1 MLADS
6 AGGGADMDGGA
17 GRVGAGEGRRRRSLR
32 GKLSF
37 LVVSS
42 VGVAVA
48 LVAGVSAWRDGQRD
62 AAVQIDRLRATAQVM
77 SSLSAE
83 ATAAGDR
90 RRDYEVLRSIA
101 RMPGVFYARISA
113 PDGRVFVQT
122 GSGARL
128 IGDATLSADGRDR
141 PGLLSELQ
149 SRTVEVG
156 APIRYGGRVIG
167 QLTLVSRTEG
177 VLARLTSSLE
187 ISLFA
192 AAAALAVGLMVA
204 WRMQRAI
211 TTPVL
216 ALTRSMDLVQR
227 GHDFSGRVQVEA
239 DDEIGELVTGF
250 NRMLEEIRTRD
261 AAIARHMAGLEHE
274 VAERTADLRVAKDVA
289 EHANSAKSDFL
300 ATMSHEIRTPMNGI
314 MVMAEMLAGGDMPPR
329 QRRFAEVIA
338 KSGSS
343 LLAIINDIL
352 DFSKI
357 EAGKMDLESVPV
369 DLSEVVE
376 DVCSL
381 FWERASSRGLDLA
394 SYVDPATPRLV
405 AGDPVRLRQVVGNL
419 TNNAIKFTERGGV
432 LIEVE
437 PDAEGSVRI
446 SIHDTGVG
454 IPKDK
459 IGSVFGA
466 FSQADQSTTR
476 KFGGTGLGLAI
487 CKRLVD
493 AMGGRFHVT
502 SDVGRGSTFAF
513 RLPVQA
519 LEPPAPWPKPR
530 AFGDKALLASAGLAS
545 RRAMARYLARA
556 GYGLAKAEDAPVLV
570 VGDAQALRGMEAGQ
584 APRVCLAAYGDSA
597 PHELQRL
604 GLVQAVLIQPFRR
617 RELEALL
624 RQLEA
629 GEPLSDPQGEA
640 GPAVQAEALPSFAGA
655 RVLVADD
662 SAVNREVAREA
673 LSRLDVEVCCV
684 NDGREAV
691 DAVFADAFDLVL
703 MDGSMPELDGYDA
716 TREIRAREITTREVG
731 GARPRLP
738 VVALTAHVVGAAADA
753 WRDAGMD
760 AVLHKPFTLA
770 SLAATLGQFLQ
781 ASAARPAART
791 PAAPVPVSAPKADAA
806 LYGGEPL
813 IDPEIAGQLAAM
825 ASAGRTEFVDRV
837 HSLYRDNAPKSL
849 AALAEAV
856 AAADAASASKAAHA
870 LKSMSYNVGA
880 RIVARMAGDMEASA
894 REDRPPAS
902 ASVEELRRVLGRTL
916 ALLAAG
922 PAERD
927 LAEPTFD
934 DSLSAADTELLRDL
948 RQAMALDQLTLAYQ
962 PQVDRDG
969 EKIIGVEALL
979 RWTHPIRG
987 VISPAVFIP
996 LAEKTG
1002 LIGRITTWVAD
1013 RLLAET
1019 RYLTGLQVAFNA
1031 SAIEFADPGF
1041 VDRLY
1046 GLIQHHGYDP
1056 RRLEVEITE
1065 TAILQSE
1072 VQVRRNI
1079 DRLRALGMKVALDD
1093 FGAGYSSLG
1102 HLRRYPFDKLKI
1114 DKEFIDD
1121 CSRDMQSATVVHAV
1135 VSIGRA
1141 LGMKV
1146 IAEGVETETQ
1156 RKFLKVA
1163 GVHAMQG
1170 YLFGKAVNIDEL
1182 SRMVA
1187 RPFQPARIAAE

>member
-1 MLADS
+1 
-6 AGGGADMDGGA
+6 MDGGEA
-17 GRVGAGEGRRRRSLR
+17 KRRGGAARRRRSLR
-32 GKLSF
+32 GKLIF

-48 LVAGVSAWRDGQRD
+48 LVAGVSALREGQRD
-62 AAVQIDRLRATAQVM
+62 AEVQIDRLRTTATVM

-90 RRDYEVLRSIA
+90 RRGYEVLRSIA
-101 RMPGVFYARISA
+101 RMPGVFYARIAA
-113 PDGRVFVQT
+113 PDGRVLVQT

-128 IGDATLSADGRDR
+128 ISDETLSAESRER
-141 PGLLSELQ
+141 PSLLSQLQ
-149 SRTVEVG
+149 SRTVEVS
-156 APIRYGGRVIG
+156 APIRAGGQTVG
-167 QLTLVSRTEG
+167 ALVLVSRTEG
-177 VLARLTSSLE
+177 VLARLASSLE
-187 ISLFA
+187 ISLLA
-192 AAAALAVGLMVA
+192 AAAALAVGLVVA
-204 WRMQRAI
+204 WRMQRSI

-216 ALTRSMDLVQR
+216 ALTRSMDQVHR
-227 GHDFSGRVQVEA
+227 DHDFSGSVQVHA
-239 DDEIGELVTGF
+239 DDEIGELVAGF
-250 NRMLEEIRTRD
+250 NRMLGEIRTRD
-261 AAIARHMAGLEHE
+261 ASITAHMAGLEGQ
-274 VAERTADLRVAKDVA
+274 VAARTDDLRIAKDAA
-289 EHANSAKSDFL
+289 EQANSAKSDFL

-314 MVMAEMLAGGDMPPR
+314 MVMAEMLAGGDMAPR

-357 EAGKMDLESVPV
+357 EAGKMDLEAVPV

-381 FWERASSRGLDLA
+381 FWERASSKGLDLA

-405 AGDPVRLRQVVGNL
+405 AGDPVRLRQVIGNL
-419 TNNAIKFTERGGV
+419 ANNAIKFTQTGGV

-437 PDAEGSVRI
+437 PDTAGSVRV
-446 SIHDTGVG
+446 SIHDTGIG

-459 IGSVFGA
+459 IAGVFGA

-502 SDVGRGSTFAF
+502 SELGRGSSFAF
-513 RLPVQA
+513 HLPVQA
-519 LEPPAPWPKPR
+519 LEPAQPWPQPR
-530 AFGDKALLASAGLAS
+530 AAGDKALLASAGLSS

-556 GYGLAKAEDAPVLV
+556 GYGLAKAGDPPALI
-570 VGDAQALRGMEAGQ
+570 VGDPGGLREMARGGE
-584 APRVCLAAYGDSA
+584 PRVCLAAYGDSA
-597 PHELQRL
+597 PHELQRA
-604 GLVQAVLIQPFRR
+604 GRVQAVLIQPFRR
-617 RELEALL
+617 RDLCALL
-624 RQLEA
+624 QQLQA

-640 GPAVQAEALPSFAGA
+640 ATAGAAEALPAFAGA

-662 SAVNREVAREA
+662 SAVNREVAQEA
-673 LSRLDVEVCCV
+673 LSRLGIEVRCV

-691 DAVFADAFDLVL
+691 DATLAEAFDMVL

-716 TREIRAREITTREVG
+716 TRQIRARETDEV
-731 GARPRLP
+731 RPRTP
-738 VVALTAHVVGAAADA
+738 VVALTAHVVGSAAEA

-770 SLAATLGQFLQ
+770 SLAEMLGRFLEP
-781 ASAARPAART
+781 SEARPVAAAVATSASQPVGARRT
-791 PAAPVPVSAPKADAA
+791 PAS

-813 IDPEIAGQLAAM
+813 IDEEIAGQLAAM
-825 ASAGRTEFVDRV
+825 AAAGRTEFVDRV
-837 HSLYRDNAPKSL
+837 HGLYRDNAPDSVARL
-849 AALAEAV
+849 ATAALAGDADGV
-856 AAADAASASKAAHA
+856 AKAAHA

-880 RIVARMAGDMEASA
+880 RIVARMAADIEASA
-894 REDRPPAS
+894 RDGRTPAS
-902 ASVEELRRVLGRTL
+902 QAVAELERVLARTM
-916 ALLAAG
+916 AALAA
-922 PAERD
+922 PPDREDTFLTAE
-927 LAEPTFD
+927 
-934 DSLSAADTELLRDL
+934 DSLSPRDAELLRDL
-948 RQAMALDQLTLAYQ
+948 RTAMALDQLTLAYQ

-969 EKIIGVEALL
+969 ETIVGVEALL
-979 RWTHPIRG
+979 RWVHPTRG
-987 VISPAVFIP
+987 PISPALFIP
-996 LAEKTG
+996 LAEKAG

-1072 VQVRRNI
+1072 GAVRLNI

-1170 YLFGKAVNIDEL
+1170 FLFGKAVGIDEL
-1182 SRMVA
+1182 SLMMA
-1187 RPFQPARIAAE
+1187 RPFKRVAVGA

>member
-1 MLADS
+1 MGGSVEGKS
-6 AGGGADMDGGA
+6 AS
-17 GRVGAGEGRRRRSLR
+17 GRPRRRRSLR

-48 LVAGVSAWRDGQRD
+48 LVAGVSAWREGQRD
-62 AAVQIDRLRATAQVM
+62 AAVQIDRLRATATVM

-90 RRDYEVLRSIA
+90 RRGYEVLRSIA
-101 RMPGVFYARISA
+101 RMPDVFYARISA
-113 PDGRVFVQT
+113 PDGRVLVQT
-122 GSGARL
+122 GAGARL
-128 IGDATLSADGRDR
+128 VNDETLSAEGHDR
-141 PGLLSELQ
+141 PSLASQLE
-149 SRTVEVG
+149 SRTVAVT
-156 APIRYGGRVIG
+156 APIRSGGEVVG
-167 QLTLVSRTEG
+167 QLELVSRTEG
-177 VLARLTSSLE
+177 VLGRLTSSLQV
-187 ISLFA
+187 SLFA
-192 AAAALAVGLMVA
+192 AAAALLVGLMVA
-204 WRMQRAI
+204 WRMQRSI

-216 ALTRSMDLVQR
+216 ALTRSMDHVQKD
-227 GHDFSGRVQVEA
+227 HDFTGRVDVDA
-239 DDEIGELVTGF
+239 DDEIGELVDGF
-250 NRMLEEIRTRD
+250 NRMLGEIRTRD
-261 AAIARHMAGLEHE
+261 ASIAAHMAGLEGE
-274 VAERTADLRVAKDVA
+274 VAERTADLRVAKDAA
-289 EHANSAKSDFL
+289 EQANSAKSDFL

-314 MVMAEMLAGGDMPPR
+314 MVMAEMLASGEMPPR

-357 EAGKMDLESVPV
+357 EAGKMDLEAVPV
-369 DLSEVVE
+369 DLSDVVE

-381 FWERASSRGLDLA
+381 FWERASSKGLDLA

-405 AGDPVRLRQVVGNL
+405 AGDPVRLRQVIGNL
-419 TNNAIKFTERGGV
+419 TNNAIKFTEAGGV

-437 PDAEGSVRI
+437 PDTPRSVRI
-446 SIHDTGVG
+446 SIHDTGIG

-493 AMGGRFHVT
+493 AMGGRFQVT
-502 SDVGRGSTFAF
+502 SEVGRGSSFAF
-513 RLPVQA
+513 RLPV
-519 LEPPAPWPKPR
+519 EPVEAAAPWPKPR
-530 AFGDKALLASAGLAS
+530 AAGDKALLASAGLSS

-556 GYGLAKAEDAPVLV
+556 GYGLAKA
-570 VGDAQALRGMEAGQ
+570 GDAAALVIGDAAALRETEAGP

-597 PHELQRL
+597 PHELQRA
-604 GLVQAVLIQPFRR
+604 GLAQAVLVQPFRR
-617 RELEALL
+617 RDLEALL

-629 GEPLSDPQGEA
+629 GEPLCDPEGQTSLVTDAETL
-640 GPAVQAEALPSFAGA
+640 PAFVGS

-662 SAVNREVAREA
+662 SAVNREVAQEA
-673 LSRLDVEVCCV
+673 LSRLGVQVHCV
-684 NDGREAV
+684 NDGRQAV
-691 DAVFADAFDLVL
+691 DAVFAEAFDLVL

-716 TREIRAREITTREVG
+716 TREIRARESREA
-731 GARPRLP
+731 GARTPI
-738 VVALTAHVVGAAADA
+738 VALTAHVVGSAADA

-770 SLAATLGQFLQ
+770 SLARMLGQFLQ
-781 ASAARPAART
+781 ASEARPAAPAR
-791 PAAPVPVSAPKADAA
+791 PVAAAVARPVKAAPACYA
-806 LYGGEPL
+806 GEPL
-813 IDPEIAGQLAAM
+813 VDEEIAAQLAAM
-825 ASAGRTEFVDRV
+825 AAAGRTEFVDRV
-837 HSLYRDNAPKSL
+837 HGLYRDNAPESVAKL
-849 AALAEAV
+849 AAAV
-856 AAADAASASKAAHA
+856 TDEDADAAAKAAHA

-880 RIVARMAGDMEASA
+880 RIVARMAGDLEASA
-894 REDRPPAS
+894 RDGRLAAAE
-902 ASVEELRRVLGRTL
+902 SVAELRHVLTLTL
-916 ALLAAG
+916 AAIASG
-922 PAERD
+922 SAREPAELTPD
-927 LAEPTFD
+927 EN
-934 DSLSAADTELLRDL
+934 LSAADVELLRDL
-948 RQAMALDQLTLAYQ
+948 KQAMALDQLTLAYQ
-962 PQVDRDG
+962 PQVDREG

-979 RWTHPIRG
+979 RWSHPTRG
-987 VISPAVFIP
+987 PISPALFIP
-996 LAEKTG
+996 LAEKAG

-1072 VQVRRNI
+1072 KQVRLNI

-1170 YLFGKAVNIDEL
+1170 YLFGKAVGIDEL
-1182 SRMVA
+1182 SRMVTK
-1187 RPFQPARIAAE
+1187 PFKRATVSA

>member
-1 MLADS
+1 MR
-6 AGGGADMDGGA
+6 GASDP
-17 GRVGAGEGRRRRSLR
+17 RPERKSTPRRRTLR

-62 AAVQIDRLRATAQVM
+62 AAMQIERLQATATVM

-83 ATAAGDR
+83 ATAAGDKAR
-90 RRDYEVLRSIA
+90 GFEVLRSIA
-101 RMPGVFYARISA
+101 RMPGVFYASIEG
-113 PDGRVFVQT
+113 PDGRVLVQT

-128 IGDATLSADGRDR
+128 ISDVSLSADAKVR
-141 PGLLSELQ
+141 PDLLSQMQ
-149 SRTVEVG
+149 SRTVEVA
-156 APIRYGGRVIG
+156 APIRSGARSVGRLV
-167 QLTLVSRTEG
+167 LVSRTEG
-177 VLARLTSSLE
+177 VLGRFISSLE
-187 ISLFA
+187 VSLFA
-192 AAAALAVGLMVA
+192 AAAALLVGLLVA
-204 WRMQRAI
+204 WRMQRSI

-216 ALTRSMDLVQR
+216 ALTRSMDQVHR
-227 GHDFSGRVQVEA
+227 DYDFSGRVDVRA
-239 DDEIGELVTGF
+239 DDEIGELVAGF
-250 NRMLEEIRTRD
+250 NRMLGEIRTRD
-261 AAIARHMAGLEHE
+261 ASLAEHMAGLEGQ
-274 VAERTADLRVAKDVA
+274 VAERTADLQVAKDSA
-289 EHANSAKSDFL
+289 ERANSAKSDFL

-314 MVMAEMLAGGDMPPR
+314 MVMAEMLAGGEMPAR

-369 DLSEVVE
+369 DLSDTVE

-381 FWERASSRGLDLA
+381 FWERAASRGLDLA

-405 AGDPVRLRQVVGNL
+405 AGDPVRLRQVIGNL
-419 TNNAIKFTERGGV
+419 VNNAIKFTESGGV

-437 PDAEGSVRI
+437 PDTAHSVRI

-459 IGSVFGA
+459 IAGVFGA

-519 LEPPAPWPKPR
+519 LEAPAPWPAPQHS
-530 AFGDKALLASAGLAS
+530 GDKALLASSGMSS

-556 GYGLAKAEDAPVLV
+556 GYGLAKAGDAPALV
-570 VGDAQALRGMEAGQ
+570 VGDAAGLRDLGPGD

-597 PHELQRL
+597 PHELQRA
-604 GLVQAVLIQPFRR
+604 GLAQAVLIQPFRR
-617 RELEALL
+617 RDLEALL
-624 RQLEA
+624 RQLQD
-629 GEPLSDPQGEA
+629 GEPLRDTQDDATAVEA
-640 GPAVQAEALPSFAGA
+640 EGLPAFAGS

-662 SAVNREVAREA
+662 SAVNREVAQEA
-673 LSRLDVEVCCV
+673 LSRLGVEVKLV

-691 DAVFADAFDLVL
+691 DAAFAEPFDLIL
-703 MDGSMPELDGYDA
+703 MDGSMPLLDGYDA
-716 TREIRAREITTREVG
+716 TREIRAREAQSG
-731 GARPRLP
+731 GSHTP
-738 VVALTAHVVGAAADA
+738 VVALTAHVVGSAADA
-753 WRDAGMD
+753 WRDCGMD

-770 SLAATLGQFLQ
+770 ALAKTLGQFLQ
-781 ASAARPAART
+781 ASA
-791 PAAPVPVSAPKADAA
+791 VSAPSLPAVAIPVVPTLAA
-806 LYGGEPL
+806 KTSVGLYGGEPL
-813 IDPEIAGQLAAM
+813 IDEEIAAQLAAM
-825 ASAGRTEFVDRV
+825 AAAGRTDFVDRV
-837 HSLYRDNAPKSL
+837 HGLYRDNAPDNIAML
-849 AALAEAV
+849 AQAVVAED
-856 AAADAASASKAAHA
+856 AAAAAKAAHA

-894 REDRPPAS
+894 REGRPPAPR
-902 ASVEELRRVLGRTL
+902 AVEELGRVLTRTL
-916 ALLAAG
+916 AAI
-922 PAERD
+922 AER
-927 LAEPTFD
+927 EGRETD
-934 DSLSAADTELLRDL
+934 DTHLDANLSPKDAELLRDL
-948 RQAMALDQLTLAYQ
+948 KEAMALDHLTLAYQ
-962 PQVDRDG
+962 PQVDREG

-979 RWTHPIRG
+979 RWTHPTRG
-987 VISPAVFIP
+987 PISPALFIP
-996 LAEKTG
+996 LAEQAG

-1019 RYLTGLQVAFNA
+1019 RYLSGLQVAFNA

-1072 VQVRRNI
+1072 DQVRKNI
-1079 DRLRALGMKVALDD
+1079 DKLRALGMKVALDD
-1093 FGAGYSSLG
+1093 FGAGYSSLS

-1114 DKEFIDD
+1114 DREFITD
-1121 CSRDMQSATVVHAV
+1121 CSRDMQAATVVHAV

-1170 YLFGKAVNIDEL
+1170 FLFGKAVSIDEL
-1182 SRMVA
+1182 TRRLA
-1187 RPFQPARIAAE
+1187 RPAQRAVA

>member
-6 AGGGADMDGGA
+6 AGGGADMDGGE
-17 GRVGAGEGRRRRSLR
+17 GRAGAGLGRRRRSLR

-37 LVVSS
+37 LVICS

-48 LVAGVSAWRDGQRD
+48 LVAGVSAWRDGQHD
-62 AAVQIDRLRATAQVM
+62 VAVQIDRLRATAQVM

-128 IGDATLSADGRDR
+128 IGDATLSADGQDR
-141 PGLLSELQ
+141 PGLLSQLQ
-149 SRTVEVG
+149 SRTLEVG
-156 APIRYGGRVIG
+156 APIRYGGHAIG
-167 QLTLVSRTEG
+167 KLTLVSRTDG
-177 VLARLTSSLE
+177 VLARLGSSLE

-192 AAAALAVGLMVA
+192 AAAALVVGLMVA

-216 ALTRSMDLVQR
+216 ALTRSMDQVQR

-239 DDEIGELVTGF
+239 DDEIGELVVGF

-261 AAIARHMAGLEHE
+261 TAIAQHMAGLERE
-274 VAERTADLRVAKDVA
+274 VAERTADLRVAKEVA
-289 EHANSAKSDFL
+289 ERANSAKSDFL

-369 DLSEVVE
+369 DLSEVME
-376 DVCSL
+376 DVCAL
-381 FWERASSRGLDLA
+381 FWERASSKGLDLA

-405 AGDPVRLRQVVGNL
+405 TGDPVRLRQVVGNL
-419 TNNAIKFTERGGV
+419 TNNAIKFTETGGV

-437 PDAEGSVRI
+437 PDAAGSVRI
-446 SIHDTGVG
+446 SIHDTGIG

-459 IGSVFGA
+459 IGGVFGA

-519 LEPPAPWPKPR
+519 LEPPTSWPKPR
-530 AFGDKALLASAGLAS
+530 EFGDKALLASAGLAS
-545 RRAMARYLARA
+545 RRALARYLARS
-556 GYGLAKAEDAPVLV
+556 GYGLARAGDSPVLV
-570 VGDAQALRGMEAGQ
+570 IGDASALRETEAGE

-597 PHELQRL
+597 PHDLQRR
-604 GLVQAVLIQPFRR
+604 GLAQAVLVQPFRR

-629 GEPLSDPQGEA
+629 GEPLRDAQAETGPAGQGET
-640 GPAVQAEALPSFAGA
+640 LPSFAGA

-662 SAVNREVAREA
+662 GAVNREVAREA
-673 LSRLDVEVCCV
+673 LARLDVEVRCV

-691 DAVFADAFDLVL
+691 DAVFAETFDLVL

-716 TREIRAREITTREVG
+716 TREIRAREAQD
-731 GARPRLP
+731 ARPRLP

-781 ASAARPAART
+781 ASASRPAARVEVQSA
-791 PAAPVPVSAPKADAA
+791 AAPQADVM

-837 HSLYRDNAPKSL
+837 HSLYRDNAPKSFARL
-849 AALAEAV
+849 SEAV
-856 AAADAASASKAAHA
+856 AASDADAAAKAAHA

-880 RIVARMAGDMEASA
+880 RIVSRMAGDIEASA
-894 REDRPPAS
+894 REARLPEPP
-902 ASVEELRRVLGRTL
+902 SVEELRRILNRTL

-922 PAERD
+922 PSEGRF
-927 LAEPTFD
+927 AEPSLD
-934 DSLSAADTELLRDL
+934 DALSPADTELLRDL

-962 PQVDRDG
+962 PQVDRDE
-969 EKIIGVEALL
+969 EKIVGVEALL
-979 RWTHPIRG
+979 RWTHPTRG
-987 VISPAVFIP
+987 IVSPASFIP
-996 LAEKTG
+996 LAEKAG

-1046 GLIQHHGYDP
+1046 GMIQHHGYDP

-1072 VQVRRNI
+1072 VQVRCNI

-1182 SRMVA
+1182 TRMVA

>member
-1 MLADS
+1 M
-6 AGGGADMDGGA
+6 GGSKVANSK
-17 GRVGAGEGRRRRSLR
+17 RNPVRRRRTLR

-62 AAVQIDRLRATAQVM
+62 AAMQIDRLRATATVM

-83 ATAAGDR
+83 AATTGDR
-90 RRDYEVLRSIA
+90 ARGFEVIRSIA
-101 RMPGVFYARISA
+101 RMPDVFYASIEQA
-113 PDGRVFVQT
+113 DGRVLVQT

-128 IGDATLSADGRDR
+128 TSDVSLQAEGHDR
-141 PGLLSELQ
+141 PSLASQLQ
-149 SRTVEVG
+149 SRTVEVS
-156 APIRYGGRVIG
+156 APIRSGSRIVGHLV
-167 QLTLVSRTEG
+167 LVSRTEG
-177 VLARLTSSLE
+177 VLGRLTSSLE
-187 ISLFA
+187 LSLFA
-192 AAAALAVGLMVA
+192 AAAALLVGLMVA
-204 WRMQRAI
+204 WRMQRGI

-216 ALTRSMDLVQR
+216 ALTRSMDQVHQD
-227 GHDFSGRVQVEA
+227 HDFSGSVQVQA
-239 DDEIGELVTGF
+239 DDEIGELVAGF
-250 NRMLEEIRTRD
+250 NRMLGEIQTRD
-261 AAIARHMAGLEHE
+261 ASIASHMAGLEGE
-274 VAERTADLRVAKDVA
+274 VAARTADLSVAKDAA
-289 EHANSAKSDFL
+289 EQANSAKSDFL

-314 MVMAEMLAGGDMPPR
+314 MVMAEMLAAGEMPPR

-357 EAGKMDLESVPV
+357 EAGKMELESVPV
-369 DLSEVVE
+369 DLADVVE

-381 FWERASSRGLDLA
+381 FWERAASRGLDLA

-405 AGDPVRLRQVVGNL
+405 AGDPVRLRQVIGNL
-419 TNNAIKFTERGGV
+419 ANNAIKFTETGGV

-437 PDAEGSVRI
+437 PDTPTSVRI

-519 LEPPAPWPKPR
+519 LEAAAPWPKPR
-530 AFGDKALLASAGLAS
+530 HFGEKVLLTASGLSS
-545 RRAMARYLARA
+545 RRAMARYLSRA
-556 GYGLAKAEDAPVLV
+556 GYGLAKQGDAPVLV
-570 VGDAQALRGMEAGQ
+570 VGDPVALRELVGGD
-584 APRVCLAAYGDSA
+584 APQVCLAAYGDSA
-597 PHELQRL
+597 PHELQRA
-604 GLVQAVLIQPFRR
+604 GLAQAVLIQPFRR
-617 RELEALL
+617 RDIEAVL
-624 RQLEA
+624 RQLQL
-629 GEPLSDPQGEA
+629 GEPLNDPQADTTSTGA
-640 GPAVQAEALPSFAGA
+640 AETLPSFAGA

-662 SAVNREVAREA
+662 SAVNREVAQEA
-673 LSRLDVEVCCV
+673 LSRLGVEVKLV

-691 DAVFADAFDLVL
+691 AAVFAEPFDLVL

-716 TREIRAREITTREVG
+716 TREIRARETEVV
-731 GARPRLP
+731 RPRVP
-738 VVALTAHVVGAAADA
+738 VVALTAHVVGSAADA
-753 WRDAGMD
+753 WRGAGMD

-770 SLAATLGQFLQ
+770 SLAKMLGQFLQ
-781 ASAARPAART
+781 PSEAVHLVAALEVT
-791 PAAPVPVSAPKADAA
+791 PVIVAPPPVKAEPA

-813 IDPEIAGQLAAM
+813 IDEEIAAQLLAM
-825 ASAGRTEFVDRV
+825 AAAGRTEFVDRV
-837 HSLYRDNAPKSL
+837 HGLYRDNAPDSVAK
-849 AALAEAV
+849 LAEAV
-856 AAADAASASKAAHA
+856 SARDADAAAKAAHA

-894 REDRPPAS
+894 REGRPPALQ
-902 ASVEELRRVLGRTL
+902 AVEELNRVLGRTL
-916 ALLAAG
+916 SAIT
-922 PAERD
+922 ERPGRAVD
-927 LAEPTFD
+927 ETEFD
-934 DSLSAADTELLRDL
+934 ANLSPKDAELLRDL
-948 RQAMALDQLTLAYQ
+948 KEAMALDHLTLAYQ
-962 PQVDRDG
+962 PQVDREG
-969 EKIIGVEALL
+969 ETIVGVEALL
-979 RWTHPIRG
+979 RWTHPTRG
-987 VISPAVFIP
+987 PISPALFIP
-996 LAEKTG
+996 LAEQAG

-1019 RYLTGLQVAFNA
+1019 RYLNGLQVAFNA

-1065 TAILQSE
+1065 TAILQNE
-1072 VQVRRNI
+1072 EHVRRNI
-1079 DRLRALGMKVALDD
+1079 DKLRALGMKVALDD

-1114 DKEFIDD
+1114 DREFITD
-1121 CSRDMQSATVVHAV
+1121 CSRDMQAATIVHAV

-1170 YLFGKAVNIDEL
+1170 FLFGKAVGIDEL
-1182 SRMVA
+1182 TRMLA
-1187 RPFQPARIAAE
+1187 RPLQQARA

>member
-1 MLADS
+1 M
-6 AGGGADMDGGA
+6 GGSTDATSK
-17 GRVGAGEGRRRRSLR
+17 RNPVRRRRTLR

-62 AAVQIDRLRATAQVM
+62 AAMQIDRLRATATVM

-83 ATAAGDR
+83 AAAAGDR
-90 RRDYEVLRSIA
+90 VRGFEVIRSIA
-101 RMPGVFYARISA
+101 RMPGVFYASIERA
-113 PDGRVFVQT
+113 DGRVLVQT

-128 IGDATLSADGRDR
+128 TSDVSLYADGRDR
-141 PGLLSELQ
+141 PSLASQLQ
-149 SRTVEVG
+149 SRTVEVS
-156 APIRYGGRVIG
+156 APIRAGTRVVGRLV
-167 QLTLVSRTEG
+167 LVSRTEG
-177 VLARLTSSLE
+177 VLDRLTSSLE
-187 ISLFA
+187 VSLFA
-192 AAAALAVGLMVA
+192 AAAALLVGLMVA
-204 WRMQRAI
+204 WRMQRSI

-216 ALTRSMDLVQR
+216 ALTRSMDQVQKD
-227 GHDFSGRVQVEA
+227 HDFSRSVQVQS
-239 DDEIGELVTGF
+239 DDEIGELVAGF
-250 NRMLEEIRTRD
+250 NRMLGEIQTRD
-261 AAIARHMAGLEHE
+261 ASIASHMAGLEGE
-274 VAERTADLRVAKDVA
+274 VAARTADLSVAKDVA
-289 EHANSAKSDFL
+289 EQANSAKSDFL

-314 MVMAEMLAGGDMPPR
+314 MVMAEMLAAGEMPPR

-369 DLSEVVE
+369 DLADVVE

-381 FWERASSRGLDLA
+381 FWERAASRGLDLA

-405 AGDPVRLRQVVGNL
+405 AGDPVRLRQVIGNL
-419 TNNAIKFTERGGV
+419 ANNAIKFTETGGV

-437 PDAEGSVRI
+437 PDTPNSVRI

-519 LEPPAPWPKPR
+519 LEVAAPWPKPR
-530 AFGDKALLASAGLAS
+530 HFGEKVLLASAGLSS
-545 RRAMARYLARA
+545 RRAMARYLSRA
-556 GYGLAKAEDAPVLV
+556 GYGLAKPGEEPVLV
-570 VGDAQALRGMEAGQ
+570 IGDPAALRQPVGGS

-597 PHELQRL
+597 PHELQRA
-604 GLVQAVLIQPFRR
+604 GLAHAVLIQPFRR
-617 RELEALL
+617 RDIEAVL
-624 RQLEA
+624 RQLQA
-629 GEPLSDPQGEA
+629 GEGLTDPQADASSTAHSETL
-640 GPAVQAEALPSFAGA
+640 PAFTGA

-662 SAVNREVAREA
+662 SAVNREVAQEA
-673 LSRLDVEVCCV
+673 LSRLGVEVKLV

-691 DAVFADAFDLVL
+691 EAVFAEGFDLVL

-716 TREIRAREITTREVG
+716 TREIRAWEA
-731 GARPRLP
+731 GAIRPRVP
-738 VVALTAHVVGAAADA
+738 VVALTAHVVGSAADA
-753 WRDAGMD
+753 WRGAGMD

-770 SLAATLGQFLQ
+770 SLAKMLGQFLQ
-781 ASAARPAART
+781 PSAPLQAA
-791 PAAPVPVSAPKADAA
+791 AAPALEAEVVAAVAPSPAKPGPA

-813 IDPEIAGQLAAM
+813 IDEDVAAQLLAM
-825 ASAGRTEFVDRV
+825 AAAGRTEFVDRV
-837 HSLYRDNAPKSL
+837 YGLYRDNAPESVAK
-849 AALAEAV
+849 LAEAV
-856 AAADAASASKAAHA
+856 TAADAEAAAKAAHA

-894 REDRPPAS
+894 REGRPPALQ
-902 ASVEELRRVLGRTL
+902 AVEELNRLLGRTL
-916 ALLAAG
+916 SAITERAG
-922 PAERD
+922 REVAEV
-927 LAEPTFD
+927 EFD
-934 DSLSAADTELLRDL
+934 ARLSPKDAELLRDL
-948 RQAMALDQLTLAYQ
+948 KEAMTLDHLTLAYQ
-962 PQVDRDG
+962 PQVDREG
-969 EKIIGVEALL
+969 ETIVGVEALL
-979 RWTHPIRG
+979 RWTHPTRG
-987 VISPAVFIP
+987 PISPALFIP
-996 LAEKTG
+996 LAEQAG

-1019 RYLTGLQVAFNA
+1019 RYLSGLQVAFNA

-1041 VDRLY
+1041 VDRLH

-1065 TAILQSE
+1065 TAILQNE
-1072 VQVRRNI
+1072 EHVRRNI
-1079 DRLRALGMKVALDD
+1079 DKLRALGMKVALDD

-1114 DKEFIDD
+1114 DREFITD
-1121 CSRDMQSATVVHAV
+1121 CSRDMQAATIVHAV

-1170 YLFGKAVNIDEL
+1170 FLFGKAVGIDEL
-1182 SRMVA
+1182 TRMLA
-1187 RPFQPARIAAE
+1187 RPMQRASA

>member
-1 MLADS
+1 M
-6 AGGGADMDGGA
+6 GGSTDATSK
-17 GRVGAGEGRRRRSLR
+17 RKPVRRRRTLR

-62 AAVQIDRLRATAQVM
+62 AAMQIDRLRATATVM
-77 SSLSAE
+77 SSLSANAA
-83 ATAAGDR
+83 ATGDR
-90 RRDYEVLRSIA
+90 TRGFEVIRSIA
-101 RMPGVFYARISA
+101 RMPGVFYASIEQA
-113 PDGRVFVQT
+113 DGRVLVQT

-128 IGDATLSADGRDR
+128 TSDVSLEADGHER
-141 PGLLSELQ
+141 PSLAAQLQ
-149 SRTVEVG
+149 SRTVQVE
-156 APIRYGGRVIG
+156 APIRSGARTVGRLI
-167 QLTLVSRTEG
+167 LVSRTEG
-177 VLARLTSSLE
+177 VLGRLISSLE
-187 ISLFA
+187 LSLFA
-192 AAAALAVGLMVA
+192 AAAALLVGLLVA
-204 WRMQRAI
+204 WRMQRGI

-216 ALTRSMDLVQR
+216 ALTRSMNQVQQD
-227 GHDFSGRVQVEA
+227 HDFSGNVQVRA
-239 DDEIGELVTGF
+239 DDEIGELVAGF
-250 NRMLEEIRTRD
+250 NRMLGEIRTRD
-261 AAIARHMAGLEHE
+261 ASIASHMAGLEGE
-274 VAERTADLRVAKDVA
+274 VAARTADLSVAKDAA
-289 EHANSAKSDFL
+289 EQANSAKSDFL

-314 MVMAEMLAGGDMPPR
+314 MVMAEMLAAGEMPPR

-369 DLSEVVE
+369 DLADVVE

-381 FWERASSRGLDLA
+381 FWERAATRGLDLA
-394 SYVDPATPRLV
+394 SYVDPATPHLV
-405 AGDPVRLRQVVGNL
+405 AGDPVRLRQVIGNL
-419 TNNAIKFTERGGV
+419 ANNAIKFTETGGV

-437 PDAEGSVRI
+437 PDTPTSVRI

-459 IGSVFGA
+459 IGDVFGA

-519 LEPPAPWPKPR
+519 LEAAAPWPKPR
-530 AFGDKALLASAGLAS
+530 HFGEKVLLGSAGLSS
-545 RRAMARYLARA
+545 RRAIARYLSRA
-556 GYGLAKAEDAPVLV
+556 GYGLAKPGETPVLV
-570 VGDAQALRGMEAGQ
+570 VGDPAALRGPVGGD

-597 PHELQRL
+597 PHELQRA
-604 GLVQAVLIQPFRR
+604 GLAHAVLIQPFRR
-617 RELEALL
+617 RDIEAVL
-624 RQLEA
+624 RQLQA
-629 GEPLSDPQGEA
+629 GETLDDPRSDA
-640 GPAVQAEALPSFAGA
+640 ASVAQAEALPAFVGA

-662 SAVNREVAREA
+662 SAVNREVAQEA
-673 LSRLDVEVCCV
+673 LSRLGVEVKLV

-691 DAVFADAFDLVL
+691 DAVFAEPFDLVL

-716 TREIRAREITTREVG
+716 TREIRARESEGV
-731 GARPRLP
+731 RPRVP
-738 VVALTAHVVGAAADA
+738 VVALTAHVVGSAADA
-753 WRDAGMD
+753 WRGAGMD

-770 SLAATLGQFLQ
+770 SLAGMLAQFLQ
-781 ASAARPAART
+781 PTEPVQPVA
-791 PAAPVPVSAPKADAA
+791 AAPPETIAIASPPTVKVGPT

-813 IDPEIAGQLAAM
+813 IDEEIAAQLRAM
-825 ASAGRTEFVDRV
+825 AAAGRTEFVDRV
-837 HSLYRDNAPKSL
+837 HGLYRDNAPDSVAK
-849 AALAEAV
+849 LAEAV
-856 AAADAASASKAAHA
+856 TARDAEAAAKAAHA

-894 REDRPPAS
+894 RDGRPPALQ
-902 ASVEELRRVLGRTL
+902 AVEELNRVLGRTL
-916 ALLAAG
+916 SAITERSG
-922 PAERD
+922 REVAEAEFDAD
-927 LAEPTFD
+927 LSPKDA
-934 DSLSAADTELLRDL
+934 ELLRDL
-948 RQAMALDQLTLAYQ
+948 KEAMALDHLTLAYQ
-962 PQVDRDG
+962 PQVDREG
-969 EKIIGVEALL
+969 QTIVGVEALL
-979 RWTHPIRG
+979 RWIHPTRG
-987 VISPAVFIP
+987 PISPALFIP
-996 LAEKTG
+996 LAEQAG

-1019 RYLTGLQVAFNA
+1019 RYLSGLQVAFNA

-1041 VDRLY
+1041 VDRLH

-1065 TAILQSE
+1065 TAILQNE
-1072 VQVRRNI
+1072 EHVRKNI
-1079 DRLRALGMKVALDD
+1079 DKLRALGMKVALDD

-1114 DKEFIDD
+1114 DREFITD
-1121 CSRDMQSATVVHAV
+1121 CSRDMQAATIVHAV

-1170 YLFGKAVNIDEL
+1170 FLFGKAVGIDEL
-1182 SRMVA
+1182 TRMLA
-1187 RPFQPARIAAE
+1187 RPTQRASA

>member
-1 MLADS
+1 M
-6 AGGGADMDGGA
+6 GGSTDAKSK
-17 GRVGAGEGRRRRSLR
+17 RNPVRRRRTLR

-48 LVAGVSAWRDGQRD
+48 LVASVSAWRDGQRD
-62 AAVQIDRLRATAQVM
+62 AAMQIDRLRATATVM

-83 ATAAGDR
+83 AVATGDR
-90 RRDYEVLRSIA
+90 ARGFEVIRSIA
-101 RMPGVFYARISA
+101 RMPGVFYASIEQA
-113 PDGRVFVQT
+113 DGHALVQT

-128 IGDATLSADGRDR
+128 TTDVSLDAESHDR
-141 PGLLSELQ
+141 PSLASQLQ
-149 SRTVEVG
+149 SRTVQVS
-156 APIRYGGRVIG
+156 APIRSGSRVVG
-167 QLTLVSRTEG
+167 HLVLVSRTEG
-177 VLARLTSSLE
+177 VLGRLASSLE
-187 ISLFA
+187 VSLFA
-192 AAAALAVGLMVA
+192 AAAALLVGLMVA
-204 WRMQRAI
+204 WRMQRGI
-211 TTPVL
+211 TMPVL
-216 ALTRSMDLVQR
+216 ALTRSMGQVQQD
-227 GHDFSGRVQVEA
+227 HDFSGSVQVQA
-239 DDEIGELVTGF
+239 DGEIGELVAGF
-250 NRMLEEIRTRD
+250 NRMLGEIQTRD
-261 AAIARHMAGLEHE
+261 VSIASHMAGLEGE
-274 VAERTADLRVAKDVA
+274 VAARTADLSVAKDAA
-289 EHANSAKSDFL
+289 EQANSAKSDFL

-314 MVMAEMLAGGDMPPR
+314 MVMAEMLAAGEMPPR

-369 DLSEVVE
+369 DLADVVE

-381 FWERASSRGLDLA
+381 FWERAASRGLDLA

-405 AGDPVRLRQVVGNL
+405 AGDPVRLRQVIGNL
-419 TNNAIKFTERGGV
+419 ANNAIKFTETGGV

-437 PDAEGSVRI
+437 PDTPTSVRI

-519 LEPPAPWPKPR
+519 LEAAAPWPKPR
-530 AFGDKALLASAGLAS
+530 HFGEKVLLASSGLSS
-545 RRAMARYLARA
+545 RRAMARYLSRA
-556 GYGLAKAEDAPVLV
+556 GYGLAKPGEAPVLV
-570 VGDAQALRGMEAGQ
+570 VGDPAALREPVGGD

-597 PHELQRL
+597 PHELQRA
-604 GLVQAVLIQPFRR
+604 GLAQAVLIQPFRR
-617 RELEALL
+617 RDIEALL
-624 RQLEA
+624 RQLQA
-629 GEPLSDPQGEA
+629 GEALNDGQADSTSSG
-640 GPAVQAEALPSFAGA
+640 QAEALPGFVGA

-662 SAVNREVAREA
+662 SAVNREVAQEA
-673 LSRLDVEVCCV
+673 LSRLGVEVKLV

-691 DAVFADAFDLVL
+691 DAVFAEPFDLVL

-716 TREIRAREITTREVG
+716 TREIRARESEVV
-731 GARPRLP
+731 RPRVP
-738 VVALTAHVVGAAADA
+738 VVALTAHVVGSAADA
-753 WRDAGMD
+753 WRGAGMD

-770 SLAATLGQFLQ
+770 SLASMLGQFLQ
-781 ASAARPAART
+781 PSAPVQADV
-791 PAAPVPVSAPKADAA
+791 AAPVAVAAAPAPPAKVGPA

-813 IDPEIAGQLAAM
+813 IDEEIAAQLLAM
-825 ASAGRTEFVDRV
+825 AAAGRTEFVDRV
-837 HSLYRDNAPKSL
+837 HGLYRDNAPTSV
-849 AALAEAV
+849 ARLAEAV
-856 AAADAASASKAAHA
+856 AARDAAAAAKAAHA

-880 RIVARMAGDMEASA
+880 RIVARMAGDMEGSA
-894 REDRPPAS
+894 REGRPPAPQ
-902 ASVEELRRVLGRTL
+902 AVEELNRVLGRTL
-916 ALLAAG
+916 SAITERAG
-922 PAERD
+922 REVDEAE
-927 LAEPTFD
+927 FD
-934 DSLSAADTELLRDL
+934 AGLSPKDAELLRDL
-948 RQAMALDQLTLAYQ
+948 KEAMALDHLTLAYQ
-962 PQVDRDG
+962 PQVDREG
-969 EKIIGVEALL
+969 ETIIGVEALL
-979 RWTHPIRG
+979 RWTHPTRG
-987 VISPAVFIP
+987 PVSPALFIP
-996 LAEKTG
+996 LAEQAG

-1019 RYLTGLQVAFNA
+1019 RYLSGLQVAFNA
-1031 SAIEFADPGF
+1031 SAIEFADPSF

-1065 TAILQSE
+1065 TAILESE
-1072 VQVRRNI
+1072 DHVRRNI
-1079 DRLRALGMKVALDD
+1079 DKLRALGMKVALDD

-1114 DKEFIDD
+1114 DREFITD
-1121 CSRDMQSATVVHAV
+1121 CSRDMQAATIVHAV

-1170 YLFGKAVNIDEL
+1170 FLFGKAVGIDEL
-1182 SRMVA
+1182 TRMLA
-1187 RPFQPARIAAE
+1187 RPMQRASA

>member
-1 MLADS
+1 M
-6 AGGGADMDGGA
+6 GGSKDAKLK
-17 GRVGAGEGRRRRSLR
+17 RNPVRRRTLR

-62 AAVQIDRLRATAQVM
+62 AAMQIDRLRATATVM
-77 SSLSAE
+77 SSLSADAA
-83 ATAAGDR
+83 ATGDR
-90 RRDYEVLRSIA
+90 TRGFEVIRSIA
-101 RMPGVFYARISA
+101 RWPGVFYASIEQA
-113 PDGRVFVQT
+113 DGRVLVQT

-128 IGDATLSADGRDR
+128 TSDVALEAEGRER
-141 PGLLSELQ
+141 PSLASQLQ
-149 SRTVEVG
+149 SRTVQVS
-156 APIRYGGRVIG
+156 APIRSGGRVVG
-167 QLTLVSRTEG
+167 HLVLVSRTEG
-177 VLARLTSSLE
+177 VLGRLTSSLE
-187 ISLFA
+187 LSLLA
-192 AAAALAVGLMVA
+192 AAAALLVGLMVA
-204 WRMQRAI
+204 WRMQRSI

-216 ALTRSMDLVQR
+216 ALTRSMDQVQQS
-227 GHDFSGRVQVEA
+227 HDFSGGVQVQA
-239 DDEIGELVTGF
+239 DGEIGELVAGF
-250 NRMLEEIRTRD
+250 NRMLGEIQTRD
-261 AAIARHMAGLEHE
+261 ASIAAHMAGLEGE
-274 VAERTADLRVAKDVA
+274 VAARTADLSVAKDAA
-289 EHANSAKSDFL
+289 EQANSAKSDFL

-314 MVMAEMLAGGDMPPR
+314 MVMAEMLAAGEMPPR

-369 DLSEVVE
+369 DLADVVE

-381 FWERASSRGLDLA
+381 FWERAASRGLDLA

-405 AGDPVRLRQVVGNL
+405 AGDPVRLRQVIGNL
-419 TNNAIKFTERGGV
+419 ANNAIKFTEAGGV

-437 PDAEGSVRI
+437 PDTPTSLRI

-493 AMGGRFHVT
+493 AMGGRFQVT

-519 LEPPAPWPKPR
+519 LEAPSPWPKPR
-530 AFGDKALLASAGLAS
+530 HFGEKVLLSSSGLSS
-545 RRAMARYLARA
+545 RRAMARYLSRA
-556 GYGLAKAEDAPVLV
+556 GYGLAKPGETPVLV
-570 VGDAQALRGMEAGQ
+570 VGDPAALREAVRGA

-597 PHELQRL
+597 PHELQRA

-617 RELEALL
+617 RDIEAVL
-624 RQLEA
+624 RQLQA
-629 GEPLSDPQGEA
+629 GEVLADPQSDA
-640 GPAVQAEALPSFAGA
+640 GAVPQAETLAAFVGA

-662 SAVNREVAREA
+662 SAVNREVAQEA
-673 LSRLDVEVCCV
+673 LSRLGVEVKLV

-691 DAVFADAFDLVL
+691 DAVFAEPFDLVL

-716 TREIRAREITTREVG
+716 TREIRARESEVV
-731 GARPRLP
+731 RPRVP
-738 VVALTAHVVGAAADA
+738 VVALTAHVVGSAADA
-753 WRDAGMD
+753 WRGAGMD

-770 SLAATLGQFLQ
+770 SLASMLGQFLQ
-781 ASAARPAART
+781 P
-791 PAAPVPVSAPKADAA
+791 SAPQQVAAAATEAAVAMPPPPAKAGPA

-813 IDPEIAGQLAAM
+813 IDEEISAQLRAM
-825 ASAGRTEFVDRV
+825 AAAGRTEFVDRV
-837 HSLYRDNAPKSL
+837 HGLYRDNAPDGVAK
-849 AALAEAV
+849 LAEAV
-856 AAADAASASKAAHA
+856 AARDAEAAAKAAHA

-894 REDRPPAS
+894 REGRPPALQ
-902 ASVEELRRVLGRTL
+902 AVEELNRVLSRTL
-916 ALLAAG
+916 TAITERAG
-922 PAERD
+922 LEVAEAEFDAD
-927 LAEPTFD
+927 LSPKDA
-934 DSLSAADTELLRDL
+934 ELLRDL
-948 RQAMALDQLTLAYQ
+948 KEAMALDHLTLAYQ
-962 PQVDRDG
+962 PQVDREG
-969 EKIIGVEALL
+969 ETIVGVEALL
-979 RWTHPIRG
+979 RWTHPTRG
-987 VISPAVFIP
+987 PISPALFIP
-996 LAEKTG
+996 LAEQAG

-1019 RYLTGLQVAFNA
+1019 RYLSGLQVAFNA

-1041 VDRLY
+1041 VDRLQ

-1065 TAILQSE
+1065 TAILQNE
-1072 VQVRRNI
+1072 EHVRRNI
-1079 DRLRALGMKVALDD
+1079 DKLRALGMKVALDD

-1114 DKEFIDD
+1114 DREFITD
-1121 CSRDMQSATVVHAV
+1121 CSRDMQAATIVHAV

-1170 YLFGKAVNIDEL
+1170 FLFGKAVGIDEL
-1182 SRMVA
+1182 TRMLA
-1187 RPFQPARIAAE
+1187 RPMQRASA

>member
-1 MLADS
+1 MMLADS
-6 AGGGADMDGGA
+6 AGGGADMDGGE
-17 GRVGAGEGRRRRSLR
+17 GRAGAGLGRRRRSLR

-37 LVVSS
+37 LVVCS

-48 LVAGVSAWRDGQRD
+48 LVAGVSAWRDGQND
-62 AAVQIDRLRATAQVM
+62 VAVQIDRLRATAQVM

-83 ATAAGDR
+83 STATGDR

-128 IGDATLSADGRDR
+128 IGDATLSADGHDR
-141 PGLLSELQ
+141 PGLFSQLQ
-149 SRTVEVG
+149 SRTLEVG

-167 QLTLVSRTEG
+167 KLTLVSRTEG
-177 VLARLTSSLE
+177 VLARLGSSLE

-192 AAAALAVGLMVA
+192 AAAALGVGLMVA
-204 WRMQRAI
+204 WRMQRSI

-216 ALTRSMDLVQR
+216 ALTRSMDQVQR

-261 AAIARHMAGLEHE
+261 TAIAQHMAGLEQE
-274 VAERTADLRVAKDVA
+274 VAERTADLSVAKDVA
-289 EHANSAKSDFL
+289 ERANSAKSDFL

-376 DVCSL
+376 DVCAL
-381 FWERASSRGLDLA
+381 FWERASSKGLDLA

-405 AGDPVRLRQVVGNL
+405 TGDPVRLRQVVGNL
-419 TNNAIKFTERGGV
+419 TNNAIKFTEAGGV

-437 PDAEGSVRI
+437 PDAAGSVRI
-446 SIHDTGVG
+446 SIHDTGIG

-459 IGSVFGA
+459 IGGVFGA

-530 AFGDKALLASAGLAS
+530 ESGDKALLASAGLAS
-545 RRAMARYLARA
+545 RRAMARYLARS
-556 GYGLAKAEDAPVLV
+556 GYGLARAGDAPVLV
-570 VGDAQALRGMEAGQ
+570 IGDAPALRKAAAGQ

-597 PHELQRL
+597 PHDLQRQ
-604 GLVQAVLIQPFRR
+604 GLAQAVLVQPFRR
-617 RELEALL
+617 RDLEALL

-629 GEPLSDPQGEA
+629 GEPLRDA
-640 GPAVQAEALPSFAGA
+640 QAETGAAVHGETLPSFAGA

-673 LSRLDVEVCCV
+673 LARLDVEVHCV

-691 DAVFADAFDLVL
+691 DAVFAETFDLVL

-716 TREIRAREITTREVG
+716 TREIRAREAQ

-781 ASAARPAART
+781 ASATRPAVRAEAQP
-791 PAAPVPVSAPKADAA
+791 PAAAPQADVA

-849 AALAEAV
+849 AQLSEAV
-856 AAADAASASKAAHA
+856 AAGDADAAAKAAHA

-880 RIVARMAGDMEASA
+880 RIVSRMAGDIEASA
-894 REDRPPAS
+894 REERLPAPAS
-902 ASVEELRRVLGRTL
+902 VDELRRILSRTL

-922 PAERD
+922 PSEGR
-927 LAEPTFD
+927 LAEPSVD
-934 DSLSAADTELLRDL
+934 DALSPADAELLRDL

-969 EKIIGVEALL
+969 EKIVGVEALL
-979 RWTHPIRG
+979 RWTHPTRG
-987 VISPAVFIP
+987 IVSPALFIP
-996 LAEKTG
+996 LAEKAG

-1041 VDRLY
+1041 VDRLH
-1046 GLIQHHGYDP
+1046 GMIQHHGYDP

-1182 SRMVA
+1182 TRMVA
-1187 RPFQPARIAAE
+1187 RPFQPVRVAAE

>member
-1 MLADS
+1 ML
-6 AGGGADMDGGA
+6 
-17 GRVGAGEGRRRRSLR
+17 GR
-32 GKLSF
+32 
-37 LVVSS
+37 
-42 VGVAVA
+42 
-48 LVAGVSAWRDGQRD
+48 
-62 AAVQIDRLRATAQVM
+62 
-77 SSLSAE
+77 
-83 ATAAGDR
+83 
-90 RRDYEVLRSIA
+90 
-101 RMPGVFYARISA
+101 
-113 PDGRVFVQT
+113 
-122 GSGARL
+122 
-128 IGDATLSADGRDR
+128 
-141 PGLLSELQ
+141 
-149 SRTVEVG
+149 
-156 APIRYGGRVIG
+156 
-167 QLTLVSRTEG
+167 
-177 VLARLTSSLE
+177 LASSLE
-187 ISLFA
+187 VSLFA
-192 AAAALAVGLMVA
+192 AAAALLVGLMVA
-204 WRMQRAI
+204 WRMQRSI

-216 ALTRSMDLVQR
+216 ALTRSMDQVQQD
-227 GHDFSGRVQVEA
+227 HDFSGGVQVQA
-239 DDEIGELVTGF
+239 DGEIGELVAGF
-250 NRMLEEIRTRD
+250 NRMLGEIRTRD
-261 AAIARHMAGLEHE
+261 VSIATHMAGLEGE
-274 VAERTADLRVAKDVA
+274 VAARTADLSVAKDAA
-289 EHANSAKSDFL
+289 EQANSAKSDFL

-314 MVMAEMLAGGDMPPR
+314 MVMAEMLAAGEMPPR

-369 DLSEVVE
+369 DLADVVE

-381 FWERASSRGLDLA
+381 FWERAASRGLDLA

-405 AGDPVRLRQVVGNL
+405 AGDPVRLRQVIGNL
-419 TNNAIKFTERGGV
+419 TNNAIKFTEAGGV

-437 PDAEGSVRI
+437 PDMPNSVRI
-446 SIHDTGVG
+446 SVHDTGVG

-459 IGSVFGA
+459 IGGVFGA

-513 RLPVQA
+513 RVPVQA
-519 LEPPAPWPKPR
+519 LEAAAPWPKPR
-530 AFGDKALLASAGLAS
+530 QFGDKAMLAASGLSS
-545 RRAMARYLARA
+545 RRAMARYLSRA
-556 GYGLAKAEDAPVLV
+556 GYGLAKQGEAPVLV
-570 VGDAQALRGMEAGQ
+570 VGDPPALREMEGGD

-597 PHELQRL
+597 PHELQRA
-604 GLVQAVLIQPFRR
+604 GMAQAVLIQPFRR
-617 RELEALL
+617 RDIEAVL
-624 RQLEA
+624 RQLQA
-629 GEPLSDPQGEA
+629 GEALADPQA
-640 GPAVQAEALPSFAGA
+640 DAASATQAEAAPAFVGA

-662 SAVNREVAREA
+662 SAVNREVAQEA
-673 LSRLDVEVCCV
+673 LSRLGVEVKLV

-691 DAVFADAFDLVL
+691 DAVFAEPFDLVL

-716 TREIRAREITTREVG
+716 TREIRARESEVV
-731 GARPRLP
+731 RPRVP
-738 VVALTAHVVGAAADA
+738 VVALTAHVVGSAADA
-753 WRDAGMD
+753 WRGAGMD

-770 SLAATLGQFLQ
+770 SLATVLGQFL
-781 ASAARPAART
+781 RPS
-791 PAAPVPVSAPKADAA
+791 APVPARVAAVAAPEEVARGPSPGKTGPA

-813 IDPEIAGQLAAM
+813 VDEEIAAQLLAM
-825 ASAGRTEFVDRV
+825 AAAGRTEFVDRV
-837 HSLYRDNAPKSL
+837 HGLYRDNAPDSVAK
-849 AALAEAV
+849 LAEAV
-856 AAADAASASKAAHA
+856 TAADAEAAAKAAHA

-894 REDRPPAS
+894 REGRPPALQ
-902 ASVEELRRVLGRTL
+902 AVEELNRVLGRTL
-916 ALLAAG
+916 SAITERAG
-922 PAERD
+922 REVVEAE
-927 LAEPTFD
+927 FD
-934 DSLSAADTELLRDL
+934 VGLSPNDAELLRDL
-948 RQAMALDQLTLAYQ
+948 KEAMALDQLTLAYQ
-962 PQVDRDG
+962 PQVDREG
-969 EKIIGVEALL
+969 ETIVGVEALL

-987 VISPAVFIP
+987 QVSPALFIP
-996 LAEKTG
+996 LAEQAG

-1019 RYLTGLQVAFNA
+1019 RYLSGLQVAFNA

-1065 TAILQSE
+1065 TAILESE
-1072 VQVRRNI
+1072 DHVRRNI
-1079 DRLRALGMKVALDD
+1079 DKLRALGMKVALDD

-1114 DKEFIDD
+1114 DREFITD
-1121 CSRDMQSATVVHAV
+1121 CSRDMQAATIVHAV

-1170 YLFGKAVNIDEL
+1170 FLFGKAVGIDEL
-1182 SRMVA
+1182 TRMLA
-1187 RPFQPARIAAE
+1187 RPMQRASA